1 MPDAS
6 YGRHGRSMM
15 KREAAMLE
23 AEAAE
28 RQAAV
33 VAANRE
39 RLRMDAPAV
48 DPTLFDAT
56 TTAVYVRGRGWFYLV
71 RVNAQ
76 TATVSGGYGFGKERV
91 PLNQIVDFR

>member
-1 MPDAS
+1 
-6 YGRHGRSMM
+6 
-15 KREAAMLE
+15 MLE

-48 DPTLFDAT
+48 DPTVLRGAQ
-56 TTAVYVRGRGWFYLV
+56 AVFVRGRGWFYV
-71 RVNAQ
+71 KRVNR
-76 TATVSGGYGFGKERV
+76 VSVSVEGAYGPFLV
-91 PLNQIVDFR
+91 PVNQIVDYR

>member
-6 YGRHGRSMM
+6 YGRHGRSVM
-15 KREAAMLE
+15 KREAALLE

-33 VAANRE
+33 VAANRV

-48 DPTLFDAT
+48 DPTLLQDAE
-56 TTAVYVRGRGWFYLV
+56 AVFVRGSGWRFV
-71 RVNAQ
+71 RSVNRVSV
-76 TATVSGGYGFGKERV
+76 TVWLPSMFSKQRV
-91 PLNQIVDFR
+91 PLDQIVDFR